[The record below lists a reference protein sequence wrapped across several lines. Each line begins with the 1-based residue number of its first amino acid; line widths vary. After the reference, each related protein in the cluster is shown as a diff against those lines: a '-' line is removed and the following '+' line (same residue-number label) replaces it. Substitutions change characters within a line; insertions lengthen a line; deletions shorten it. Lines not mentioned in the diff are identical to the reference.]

1 MSTPIS
7 KCRPNWLSKQDPND
21 PNLNKNY
28 RRSVL
33 YYRAMHKAWP
43 EWCATHKD
51 FKRIYDMARVMRKRG
66 FAVHVDHIIPICS
79 DIVCGLHV
87 PWNLTIL
94 TEKENLS
101 KSNTWWPD
109 HPFENMDLFR

>member
-1 MSTPIS
+1 MSTPLT
-7 KCRPNWLSKQDPND
+7 KCCPEWLYGVDIDNPD
-21 PNLNKNY
+21 LNRHY
-28 RRSVL
+28 RRSIL
-33 YYRAMHKAWP
+33 YYRALHKAWP
-43 EWCATHKD
+43 DKYAEHPE
-51 FKRIYDMARVMRKRG
+51 FKRIYGMAKEMSKRG
-66 FAVHVDHIIPICS
+66 FVVHVDHIVPLCN

-109 HPFENMDLFR
+109 HPFENMDLFG